1 MMVGTEMCFL
11 IDLISLGTE
20 KNCVKFFSG
29 EHVNLLVFIF
39 SMSHFIEVLLRKKVT
54 HGRKEFLKFAIFCF
68 LSRTKNKDVVVVKKK
83 LFVVEVDRARVFVS
97 PSFAQALKV
106 EPE

>member
-1 MMVGTEMCFL
+1 MVRKK
-11 IDLISLGTE
+11 I
-20 KNCVKFFSG
+20 CVKFFSG

-39 SMSHFIEVLLRKKVT
+39 SMSHFRSEVLLRKKSDS
-54 HGRKEFLKFAIFCF
+54 RKEFLKFAIFCF
-68 LSRTKNKDVVVVKKK
+68 SSRTKNKDVVVVKK
-83 LFVVEVDRARVFVS
+83 LFVVEVERARVFVS